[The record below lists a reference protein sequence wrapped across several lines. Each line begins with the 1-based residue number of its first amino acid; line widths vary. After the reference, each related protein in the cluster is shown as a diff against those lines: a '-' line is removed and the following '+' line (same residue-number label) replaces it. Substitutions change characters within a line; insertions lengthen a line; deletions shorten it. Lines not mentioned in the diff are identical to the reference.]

1 MSTNLKVTA
10 FKSDTLTYKIV
21 SDTTLTAVVNTDVT
35 TGSGVLHSFDVDNQ
49 HGANNTYLKIS
60 LTAAN
65 PVVGTTVPDIQIR
78 VGPSTAIRVV
88 IPGGVAFTKLSFWQV
103 DSPTTAGTTA
113 SGSPVIV
120 SMVTT

>member
-1 MSTNLKVTA
+1 MSSNLKVTS

-21 SDTTLTAVVNTDVT
+21 SDTTLTSTVNTDVT
-35 TGSGVLHSFDVDNQ
+35 TGSGTLYCIDVDNQ
-49 HGANNTYLKIS
+49 HAANTAYLKIS

-78 VGPSTAIRVV
+78 MGSSSAARVA
-88 IPGGVAFTKLSFWQV
+88 IPGGVAFTKLSFWQTN
-103 DSPTTAGTTA
+103 SPTTAGTTSDA
-113 SGSPVIV
+113 TPVLV